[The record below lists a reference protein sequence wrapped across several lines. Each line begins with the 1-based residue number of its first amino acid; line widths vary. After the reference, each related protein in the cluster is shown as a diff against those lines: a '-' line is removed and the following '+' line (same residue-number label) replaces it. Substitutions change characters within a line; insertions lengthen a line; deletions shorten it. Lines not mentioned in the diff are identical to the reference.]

1 MYDNFFFLHFSFFF
15 FLLRILSLEGPLVSF
30 PAYFLFVLQWVLF
43 RGRPMDIIL
52 LLQDCHLQRKE
63 RPFLY
68 IPWHF
73 RIFKTISMFGPSQT
87 FLMGFPDSSVGKES
101 TCKAGDHGWIPGL
114 GRSTGEEIGYPLQYS
129 WASLVVQL
137 VKNPLQCKRPGFD
150 PWVGKIPLRRERLP
164 TPVFW
169 PGEFHGLYSPWV
181 TKSWTWL
188 SDFHFTN
195 LPQQQP

>member
-1 MYDNFFFLHFSFFF
+1 MYDNFFPFIFLSFFF

-52 LLQDCHLQRKE
+52 LLQDCHFQRKE

-87 FLMGFPDSSVGKES
+87 FLMGSPDSSVGKES
-101 TCKAGDHGWIPGL
+101 TCNAGDPSL
-114 GRSTGEEIGYPLQYS
+114 VPRSERSTGKGIGYPLQYL
-129 WASLVVQL
+129 WASLMAQL
-137 VKNPLQCKRPGFD
+137 VKNHLQCGRPGFD
-150 PWVGKIPLRRERLP
+150 P
-164 TPVFW
+164 
-169 PGEFHGLYSPWV
+169 
-181 TKSWTWL
+181 
-188 SDFHFTN
+188 
-195 LPQQQP
+195 